1 MIIPGLPVLTGN
13 PTHTTIENV
22 KTLSRFAG
30 FLSALTA
37 LILAAAGCSGPN
49 KQPIE
54 EVETRIREIL
64 SLPTYEH
71 VYRDVVYVGEE
82 AKFLGIIPT
91 KDKRTLFS
99 IDVNVRAGID
109 FTEGI
114 DVSVGSDGTAVV
126 KLPPAKILSID
137 ADEQTIHQYF
147 VKDLG
152 GNLSR
157 IQYYEEI
164 NRKKEFLEADAVERG
179 ILVKA
184 EVNAKL
190 LIRNFLELAG
200 FEQVEFDEL
209 PRSAPRREENSGG
222 DTEAELEETDG
233 GGTE

>member
-1 MIIPGLPVLTGN
+1 MKHVIVTAGRLCILVVII
-13 PTHTTIENV
+13 
-22 KTLSRFAG
+22 
-30 FLSALTA
+30 FL
-37 LILAAAGCSGPN
+37 AAGCSGPG
-49 KQPIE
+49 KQPVE
-54 EVETRIREIL
+54 EMETRIREIL

-71 VYRDVVYVGEE
+71 IYRDVVYVGEE
-82 AKFLGIIPT
+82 ARFLGIKT

-114 DVSVGSDGTAVV
+114 DVSVGSDGTAEV

-184 EVNAKL
+184 EDNAKL

-200 FEQVEFDEL
+200 FGQVEFEEL
-209 PRSAPRREENSGG
+209 RKSAPEGEG
-222 DTEAELEETDG
+222 DTEEMTGD
-233 GGTE
+233 GTE

>member
-1 MIIPGLPVLTGN
+1 LRRTAVL
-13 PTHTTIENV
+13 
-22 KTLSRFAG
+22 F
-30 FLSALTA
+30 SALTV
-37 LILAAAGCSGPN
+37 LTLAAAGCSGP
-49 KQPIE
+49 KEQPIE

-64 SLPTYEH
+64 SLATYEH

-82 AKFLGIIPT
+82 ARFLGIPT

-114 DVSVGSDGTAVV
+114 DVSVGSDGTALV

-137 ADEQTIHQYF
+137 ADEGTIHQYF

-184 EVNAKL
+184 EDNAKL
-190 LIRNFLELAG
+190 LIRNFLALAG
-200 FEQVEFDEL
+200 FEQVEFEDL
-209 PRSAPRREENSGG
+209 PKSAPRREENSGK
-222 DTEAELEETDG
+222 DTEADRGETAG

>member
-1 MIIPGLPVLTGN
+1 MCRSAVLFS
-13 PTHTTIENV
+13 V
-22 KTLSRFAG
+22 LAV
-30 FLSALTA
+30 LL
-37 LILAAAGCSGPN
+37 LAAAGCSGPE
-49 KQPIE
+49 KQPVE

-82 AKFLGIIPT
+82 AKFLGIPT

-126 KLPPAKILSID
+126 TMPPARILSID
-137 ADEQTIHQYF
+137 ADEGTIHQYF

-184 EVNAKL
+184 EDNAKL

-200 FEQVEFDEL
+200 FEQVAFDEL
-209 PRSAPRREENSGG
+209 PRSAPRK
-222 DTEAELEETDG
+222 EETAG